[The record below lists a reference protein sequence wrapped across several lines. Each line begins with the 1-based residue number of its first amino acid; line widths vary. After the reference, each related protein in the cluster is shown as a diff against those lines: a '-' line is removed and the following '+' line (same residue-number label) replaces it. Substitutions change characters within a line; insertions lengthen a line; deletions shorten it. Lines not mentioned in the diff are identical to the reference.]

1 MENPLNPV
9 AQPKKAETY
18 PITVKCIVDCLSDR
32 NPDLLAFREYAHSL
46 NINFMTREYNS
57 RRYSEDRDIITRLPA
72 FHIYVKKQYRNTFY
86 PNTRPY
92 QIMQDTVAEYK
103 KNINKQKRTWNELYS
118 QVKKYLYTVFHRKT
132 AMERYHE
139 TKCQDDTKIQEN
151 TKRSRPVKNWS

>member
-18 PITVKCIVDCLSDR
+18 PITVKCIVDCLSDKI
-32 NPDLLAFREYAHSL
+32 PELPAFREYAHSL

-57 RRYSEDRDIITRLPA
+57 QRYSEDRDIITRLPA

-103 KNINKQKRTWNELYS
+103 KNINKQKRSWNELYI

-132 AMERYHE
+132 AMERYQE
-139 TKCQDDTKIQEN
+139 NKCQEENRSSTKV
-151 TKRSRPVKNWS
+151 RSWS